1 MTGDPQ
7 EPTARLT
14 AADVAR
20 IAEHVIAEVEHAVIG
35 KRGAIV
41 LVLIG
46 VLSGGHVLLEDVPG
60 LAKTLLVRSLARVLG
75 LETSRIQFTPDLM
88 PADVTGSGV
97 FDQARGELVFRP
109 GPVFANLVLGDEINR
124 APPKTQAA
132 LLEAMQ
138 ERQVTVD
145 GISHVLPSPFAVV
158 ATQNPIEYEG
168 TYPLPEAQLDRFLL
182 RLAVGYP
189 DRDAEWDVIRRRA
202 ARGREDVD
210 LAQVCDAGTV
220 LAMREAI
227 ERVEVTEPV
236 GRYLVDLVRATRSLT
251 GVEVGS
257 SPRGGLALLL
267 ASRARAALAG
277 REFVLPDD
285 IKALAV
291 SCLAH
296 RLMLVPDLWLRGGRP
311 EDLVG
316 QCLDAVPVPVK
327 SDEL

>member
-1 MTGDPQ
+1 
-7 EPTARLT
+7 
-14 AADVAR
+14 
-20 IAEHVIAEVEHAVIG
+20 
-35 KRGAIV
+35 
-41 LVLIG
+41 
-46 VLSGGHVLLEDVPG
+46 
-60 LAKTLLVRSLARVLG
+60 
-75 LETSRIQFTPDLM
+75 
-88 PADVTGSGV
+88 VTGSGV
-97 FDQARGELVFRP
+97 FDQGRGELLFRP

-138 ERQVTVD
+138 EQQVTVD
-145 GISHVLPSPFAVV
+145 GISHRLPSPFVVV

-202 ARGREDVD
+202 ARGREEVD
-210 LAQVCDAGTV
+210 LAQVCDARTV
-220 LAMREAI
+220 LAMREVI
-227 ERVEVTEPV
+227 ELVEISEPV
-236 GRYLVDLVRATRSLT
+236 GRYLVDVVRATRSLA

-257 SPRGGLALLL
+257 SPRGALALLL

-285 IKALAV
+285 IKALAIA
-291 SCLAH
+291 CLAH

-311 EDLVG
+311 EDLIG
-316 QCLDAVPVPVK
+316 QCLEGVPVPVK
-327 SDEL
+327 GPEP

>member
-1 MTGDPQ
+1 VTGDPQ
-7 EPTARLT
+7 APTARLT

-20 IAEHVIAEVEHAVIG
+20 IAEDVIAEVEHAVIG

-46 VLSGGHVLLEDVPG
+46 VLAGGHVLLEDVPG

-145 GISHVLPSPFAVV
+145 GITHVLPSPFAVV

-210 LAQVCDAGTV
+210 LAQVCDAETV
-220 LAMREAI
+220 LAMREVI

-236 GRYLVDLVRATRSLT
+236 GRYLVDLVRATRSLA

>member
-1 MTGDPQ
+1 VTGRPG

-14 AADVAR
+14 TAGVAR
-20 IAEHVIAEVEHAVIG
+20 IAQDVIVEVERAVIG
-35 KRGAIV
+35 KREAIT

-60 LAKTLLVRSLARVLG
+60 LAKTLLVRSLARALG
-75 LETSRIQFTPDLM
+75 LGTSRIQFTPDLM

-97 FDQARGELVFRP
+97 FDQGRGELVFRP

-145 GISHVLPSPFAVV
+145 GISHCLPSPFAVV

-182 RLAVGYP
+182 RLAIGYP

-210 LAQVCDAGTV
+210 LEQVCDAGTV
-220 LAMREAI
+220 IAMREAI
-227 ERVEVTEPV
+227 EGVEVSEPV
-236 GRYLVDLVRATRSLT
+236 GRYLVDVVRATRSLA

-257 SPRGGLALLL
+257 SPRGALALLL

-291 SCLAH
+291 ACLAH

-327 SDEL
+327 SAEP